1 MTESSGIPPLSANM
15 TALLR
20 NVVERHS
27 PDLVTLIDILGVRPL
42 TKDDREALRGAVAS
56 ELTITSGALDSESE
70 PTPFGLQLEE
80 LIDAL
85 GHC

>member
-1 MTESSGIPPLSANM
+1 MTEPSGMPPLSANM

-20 NVVERHS
+20 NVVERHG
-27 PDLVTLIDILGVRPL
+27 PDLVPLIDILGVRPL
-42 TKDDREALRGAVAS
+42 SKDDREALRGAVAS
-56 ELTITSGALDSESE
+56 ELTITSGALDSAYE
-70 PTPFGLQLEE
+70 PTPFGLELEA

>member
-1 MTESSGIPPLSANM
+1 MTESSGMPLSADM

-20 NVVERHS
+20 NVLERHN
-27 PDLVTLIDILGVRPL
+27 PDLIPLIDILGVRPL
-42 TKDDREALRGAVAS
+42 IKNDREALRGAVAS
-56 ELTITSGALDSESE
+56 ELTITSGGLDNDYE

>member
-1 MTESSGIPPLSANM
+1 MTEPSGMPPLSANM

-20 NVVERHS
+20 NVVERHG
-27 PDLVTLIDILGVRPL
+27 PDLVPLIDILGVRPL
-42 TKDDREALRGAVAS
+42 SKDDREALRGAVAS
-56 ELTITSGALDSESE
+56 ELTITSGALDGAYE
-70 PTPFGLQLEE
+70 PTPFGLELEA